1 VRLVRMEDDD
11 QVAAASVI
19 PDTVN
24 GDGSNGKGENG
35 QPELPLQ

>member
-1 VRLVRMEDDD
+1 MEDDD

-19 PDTVN
+19 PEAAETGEVKN
-24 GDGSNGKGENG
+24 GDG

>member
-1 VRLVRMEDDD
+1 VRMEDDD

-19 PDTVN
+19 PEAAEN
-24 GDGSNGKGENG
+24 GDG